1 MIDGDPFLD
10 LEAKKT
16 HTHTHTLW
24 NCPLNAANE
33 LLTHQPPHCSMNTMG
48 CCFL

>member
-16 HTHTHTLW
+16 HTHTHCGTALLMLLM
-24 NCPLNAANE
+24 NC
-33 LLTHQPPHCSMNTMG
+33 
-48 CCFL
+48 